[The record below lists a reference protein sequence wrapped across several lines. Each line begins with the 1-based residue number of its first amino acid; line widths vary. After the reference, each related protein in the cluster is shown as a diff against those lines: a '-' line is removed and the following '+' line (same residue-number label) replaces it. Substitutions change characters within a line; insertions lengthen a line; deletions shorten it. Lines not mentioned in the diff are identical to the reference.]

1 MYHKG
6 ENLVNELTA
15 ILLPRFAPLNPPQA
29 PARRVQT
36 NAAILL
42 QSIAI
47 TRQM

>member
-1 MYHKG
+1 MYHKAVD
-6 ENLVNELTA
+6 LVNEAVA

-29 PARRVQT
+29 PARRVQI

-42 QSIAI
+42 QTIAI